1 MNKIILIGNL
11 TRDPE
16 MRATSNGVTVCSF
29 TIAVNRRFAQQGGER
44 VTDFFRIN
52 AWRQMGE
59 SCGKYLAKGRK
70 VAVTGELQPRSYVD
84 RNGETRFALDVNASE
99 VEFLTPR
106 GSGGQATDGGAAGD
120 PDAYGFADLTT
131 DDIPFGD

>member
-106 GSGGQATDGGAAGD
+106 GTGGQAERPADGGE
-120 PDAYGFADLTT
+120 PDEYGFTDLTT
-131 DDIPFGD
+131 DDIPF

>member
-16 MRATSNGVTVCSF
+16 LRSTSSGVTVCSF
-29 TIAVNRRFAQQGGER
+29 TIAVNRRFGGQDGER
-44 VTDFFRIN
+44 VTDYFRIN

-70 VAVTGELQPRSYVD
+70 VAVTGELHPRSYVD
-84 RNGETRFALDVNASE
+84 KNGDTRFALDVNASE

-106 GSGGQATDGGAAGD
+106 GTGVQAERPADGREQD
-120 PDAYGFADLTT
+120 EYGFTDLTT
-131 DDIPFGD
+131 DDIPF

>member
-16 MRATSNGVTVCSF
+16 LRSTSSGVTVCSF
-29 TIAVNRRFAQQGGER
+29 SIAVNRRFGGQDGER
-44 VTDFFRIN
+44 VTDYFRIN

>member
-16 MRATSNGVTVCSF
+16 LRSTSSGVTVCSF
-29 TIAVNRRFAQQGGER
+29 TIAVNRRFGGQDGER
-44 VTDFFRIN
+44 VTDYFRIN
-52 AWRQMGE
+52 AWRQIGE

-70 VAVTGELQPRSYVD
+70 VAVTGELHPRSYVD
-84 RNGETRFALDVNASE
+84 KNGDMRFALDVNASE

-106 GSGGQATDGGAAGD
+106 GTGGQAERPADGGETD
-120 PDAYGFADLTT
+120 EYGFTDLTT
-131 DDIPFGD
+131 DDIPF

>member
-106 GSGGQATDGGAAGD
+106 GTGGQAQERMIEPLFETQ
-120 PDAYGFADLTT
+120 PYEQLSIF
-131 DDIPFGD
+131 